1 MRFFFQDN
9 EKSGKIPFFNK
20 NDRDM
25 IPYKPFAKHL
35 QDNNIIATPSELHGH
50 ASGMIVVNRD
60 VDVEEW
66 VDLIISDYSFEGGD
80 RAKLVPVLGALFD
93 FAKDKLKAD
102 NYTFT
107 PLLPSDDNELS
118 YRLDALSTWCS
129 TFLTGMAFA
138 GLKSDA
144 NMNKEVNEFILDLEK
159 ISKVDTYAGDS
170 QGEEADF
177 VELVEYVKAGTIL
190 LFSEFDDVQ
199 EGSSSIQ

>member
-1 MRFFFQDN
+1 
-9 EKSGKIPFFNK
+9 
-20 NDRDM
+20 M

-60 VDVEEW
+60 VEVDEW
-66 VDLIISDYSFEGGD
+66 VDLIMADYSFQGGD
-80 RAKLVPVLGALFD
+80 KDKLLPVLGALFD
-93 FAKDKLKAD
+93 FAKDKLAAD

-107 PLLPSDDNELS
+107 PLLPSDDNDLAF
-118 YRLDALSTWCS
+118 RLESLSTWCA

-144 NMNKEVNEFILDLEK
+144 NMHEDVHEFILDLEK
-159 ISKVDTYAGDS
+159 ISKVDTQAGES
-170 QGEEADF
+170 QGEEADY

-190 LFSEFDDVQ
+190 LYSEFEEDTDVS
-199 EGSSSIQ
+199 EMHH

>member
-1 MRFFFQDN
+1 
-9 EKSGKIPFFNK
+9 
-20 NDRDM
+20 M

-60 VDVEEW
+60 VEVDEW
-66 VDLIISDYSFEGGD
+66 VDLIMADYSFQGGD
-80 RAKLVPVLGALFD
+80 KEKLLPVLGALFD
-93 FAKDKLKAD
+93 FAKDKLAAD

-107 PLLPSDDNELS
+107 PLLPSDDNDLAF
-118 YRLDALSTWCS
+118 RLESLSTWCA

-144 NMNKEVNEFILDLEK
+144 NMHEDVHEFILDLEK
-159 ISKVDTYAGDS
+159 ISKVDTQAGES
-170 QGEEADF
+170 QGEEADY

-190 LFSEFDDVQ
+190 LYSEFDEV
-199 EGSSSIQ
+199 EEESSEIH